1 MENDLFLH
9 IISIK
14 GISSGEYMETEREN
28 KSNAGHRQERSDGFL
43 VVEENTIYEVDAACV
58 EQKRHQK
65 RER

>member
-1 MENDLFLH
+1 
-9 IISIK
+9 
-14 GISSGEYMETEREN
+14 METEREN